1 MANKIILKKSSVTS
15 KVPLTTDLEFGELA
29 LNYADGRLYFKK
41 SDGTTIDFFTTA
53 TAAVSSV
60 DGNTGDVTSAQLLTA
75 IKKEDGVSSGLDA
88 DLLDG
93 QHGAYYLD
101 WANVTNKPTTVELEH
116 SQISSNSATTSSV
129 SQVSVD
135 SFPSATY
142 RSAKYYVQMT
152 SGSAYHVIEISLLH
166 DGTDVNLVQYGEI
179 RTGASLGTFDASI
192 TSGTLNLLFTPTNA
206 TTTVKLTRTAIEV

>member
-1 MANKIILKKSSVTS
+1 MSNKIILKKSSVTS
-15 KVPLTTDLEFGELA
+15 KVPQTTDLDFGELA

-41 SDGTTIDFFTTA
+41 SDGTTIDFFTASA
-53 TAAVSSV
+53 TESAV
-60 DGNTGDVTSAQLLTA
+60 
-75 IKKEDGVSSGLDA
+75 IK
-88 DLLDG
+88 
-93 QHGAYYLD
+93 
-101 WANVTNKPTTVELEH
+101 LEH
-116 SQISSNSATTSSV
+116 SDLSSNSVTTSSV

-152 SGSAYHVIEISLLH
+152 SGSEYHVIEISLLH

-192 TSGTLNLLFTPTNA
+192 STGTLNLLFTPTNA
-206 TTTVKLTRTAIEV
+206 TTTIKLTRTAIKA